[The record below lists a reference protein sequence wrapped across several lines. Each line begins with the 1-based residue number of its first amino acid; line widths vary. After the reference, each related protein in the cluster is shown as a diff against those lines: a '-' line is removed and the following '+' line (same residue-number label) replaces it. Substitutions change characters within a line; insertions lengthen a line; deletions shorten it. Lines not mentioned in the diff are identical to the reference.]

1 MSVQINANAVVSDT
15 WTNFKAI
22 AITTKNLPIQYT
34 DDGIEYTIFAF
45 DDNTIAYVTTIWKG
59 TVPDSVTSN
68 GYSQAQNDSDKSDFE
83 TNYKPNANSR
93 ISDSTSQRTVLN
105 NVTVTAAGSQVFSG
119 INTRQVNLFINCTQ
133 SFTGGTP
140 GIQFTIAEVDPGD
153 QTTVIGTSV
162 TGAAIFSS
170 PSTQEIS
177 LNLTTSSTIKISWII
192 VGTGGPTF
200 PGTYVTL
207 VSKPTTTIS
216 GVDVNGTERILRPD
230 TSGRLLVSGSNA
242 VSAAVTVD
250 PIIIGGVNPGGVAGY
265 SQLASDNSLI
275 VTDGGNYQPIFLNAT
290 INSSSISN
298 LLNVGDNTVYLFIN
312 VKNAPTGTNPTLTFS
327 MYEVD
332 PGDKSTALRGTITG
346 AALTAAGTQVLTLPV
361 TSSGVVQV
369 SWTIGGT
376 SSPTFTGVYVTA
388 ICKNSAD
395 ISDIYGELY
404 TPSLNTMVFEANTAT
419 AGTGPGTSIGT
430 SAAFTLYNPKTSTRN
445 LVVQEINMAYVSGT
459 LGSGIVYLCANT
471 NPAANAPTGTSITP
485 VSTSIGSGASAQAQA
500 FTAATLPASPTV
512 VKALWT
518 ITPMTA
524 SSVFQPFILEEM
536 TYGRYVIL
544 PGCALSLEAVGA
556 NGSNPKAVFNMT
568 WVEVPF

>member
-1 MSVQINANAVVSDT
+1 MSVQINANAVVNDS
-15 WTNFKAI
+15 WTNFKAV
-22 AITTKNLPIQYT
+22 AITSKNLPVQYT
-34 DDGIEYTIFAF
+34 DDGVEYTIFAF

-59 TVPDSVTSN
+59 TVPDSVISN
-68 GYSQAQNDSDKSDFE
+68 GYSQSQNDTDKSDFE
-83 TNYKPNANSR
+83 TNYKANANSR
-93 ISDSTSQRTVLN
+93 ISNSISQRTVLN
-105 NVTVTAAGSQVFSG
+105 NTTVTSGGSQVFSG
-119 INTRQVNLFINCTQ
+119 IDVRQVNLFINCTQ
-133 SFTGGTP
+133 AFTGGTP

-153 QTTVIGTSV
+153 QTTVIGTSI

-177 LNLTTSSTIKISWII
+177 LNLTTSSTIKVSWII

-200 PGTYVTL
+200 PGMYVTL
-207 VSKPTTTIS
+207 VFKPTTVFS
-216 GVDVNGTERILRPD
+216 GVDAGGTERVFQPD
-230 TSGRLLVSGSNA
+230 SSGRLLVSGSNA
-242 VSAAVTVD
+242 SGAAVTVN

-275 VTDGGNYQPIFLNAT
+275 VNDGGNYQPIFLNAT
-290 INSSSISN
+290 VNSSSISN
-298 LLNVGDNTVYLFIN
+298 LLNVGDGTVYLFIN

-327 MYEVD
+327 IYELD
-332 PGDKSTALRGTITG
+332 PGDKATPLRSTVTG
-346 AALTAAGTQVLTLPV
+346 ATITAAGTQVLTLPA
-361 TSSGVVQV
+361 TSSGIIQV

-376 SSPTFTGVYVTA
+376 NSPTFTGVYVSA
-388 ICKNSAD
+388 ICKTGVSM
-395 ISDIYGELY
+395 SDIYGELY
-404 TPSLNTMVFEANTAT
+404 NSALNAMVFEANTAT

-485 VSTSIGSGASAQAQA
+485 VPTLIGSAATAQAQA
-500 FTAATLPASPTV
+500 FTASTLPASPTV
-512 VKALWT
+512 VRALWT
-518 ITPMTA
+518 LTPMTA
-524 SSVFQPFILEEM
+524 SSVFQPFVLEEI
-536 TYGRYVIL
+536 TYGKYIIL

-556 NGSNPKAVFNMT
+556 NGSNPKAVFSMS